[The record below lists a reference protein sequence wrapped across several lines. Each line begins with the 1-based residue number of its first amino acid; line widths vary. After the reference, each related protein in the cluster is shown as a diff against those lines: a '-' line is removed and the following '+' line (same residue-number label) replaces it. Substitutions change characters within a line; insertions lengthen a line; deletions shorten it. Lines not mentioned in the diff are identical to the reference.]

1 MSYSHRRHTAS
12 RVRRPPPGPP
22 AANGSGASTPSA
34 LDGAAA
40 RLVARLAVLEAQL
53 DAGDGEGWSDYL
65 EVARTLAA
73 IWPLLAPAQ
82 RRLLTTAELAAQLK
96 ISPRTVRRRKA
107 LGLLQPA
114 LEHGRLFRWR
124 ADQGVR

>member
-1 MSYSHRRHTAS
+1 MARRIATSLS
-12 RVRRPPPGPP
+12 RGGRRPPLGPP
-22 AANGSGASTPSA
+22 AAGGSGTSTPSA

-40 RLVARLAVLEAQL
+40 RLVARLAVLEAHL

-73 IWPLLAPAQ
+73 IWPLVAPGQ
-82 RRLLTTAELAAQLK
+82 QLLTTAELAAQLG
-96 ISPRTVRRRKA
+96 ISIKTLRRRKA

-114 LEHGRLFRWR
+114 LEHGRLLRWR
-124 ADQGVR
+124 SDQGVR